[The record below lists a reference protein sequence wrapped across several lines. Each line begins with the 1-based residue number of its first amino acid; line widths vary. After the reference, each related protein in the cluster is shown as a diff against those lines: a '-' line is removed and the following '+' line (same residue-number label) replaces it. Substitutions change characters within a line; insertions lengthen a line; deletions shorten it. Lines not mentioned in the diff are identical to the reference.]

1 MKIVVLDGY
10 AANPNDLSWEPMRR
24 LGELTVYERTAPEE
38 VEARIGDA
46 EAVLTNKVV
55 ISEEMMAKKPALRYI
70 GVLAT
75 GYNVVDIPA
84 AKVRGIIVTNIPAY
98 STPSVAQHVFALLLE
113 LCLHVG
119 HHSDA
124 VHAGRWTN
132 SRDFCFWDT
141 PLVELDGKTMG
152 IIGYGR
158 IGQAVERVARAFGM
172 QVKICSGHAQG
183 PDVLPLDALLAGC
196 DVVTLHCPLTKENAG
211 LINRQTIAKMKDGA
225 ILINTARGGLV
236 NEADVRAALE
246 SGKLGG
252 FAADVACAEPI
263 PADSPLLRAPNCVL
277 TPHIAWA
284 PKEARQRLMD
294 IAVSNLAA
302 WQSGNTVNNV
312 AK

>member
-10 AANPNDLSWEPMRR
+10 AANPNDLSWEPMRK
-24 LGELTVYERTAPEE
+24 LGELTVYDRTTPKE
-38 VEARIGDA
+38 VEMHIGDA
-46 EAVLTNKVV
+46 EAVLTNKV
-55 ISEEMMAKKPALRYI
+55 IITEELMKKKTSLRYI

-84 AKVRGIIVTNIPAY
+84 AKAFGIVVTNIPAY
-98 STPSVAQHVFALLLE
+98 STTSVAQHVFALLLE
-113 LCLHVG
+113 LCVHVG

-132 SRDFCFWDT
+132 SRDFCFWDM
-141 PLVELDGKTMG
+141 PLMELNGKTMG

-158 IGQAVERVARAFGM
+158 IGQAVEKLARAFGM
-172 QVKICSGHAQG
+172 QVRICSGHAQV
-183 PDVLPLDALLAGC
+183 PDVVPLETLLAES
-196 DVVTLHCPLTKENAG
+196 DVVSLHCPLTKDNAG
-211 LINRQTIAKMKDGA
+211 LIDRNALEKMKNGA

-236 NEADVRAALE
+236 NESDIRAALE
-246 SGKLGG
+246 SGKLAG
-252 FAADVACAEPI
+252 FAADVAQKEPI
-263 PADSPLLRAPNCVL
+263 PADSPLLGAPNCVL

-302 WQSGNTVNNV
+302 WKDGHPVNNV

>member
-1 MKIVVLDGY
+1 MKIVVLDGF
-10 AANPNDLSWEPMRR
+10 AANPGDISWEPMRA

-38 VEARIGDA
+38 VDARIADA

-55 ISEEMMAKKPALRYI
+55 ITGEMMARKPELRYI

-75 GYNVVDIPA
+75 GYNVVDTQA
-84 AKVRGIIVTNIPAY
+84 AKARGIVVTNIPAY
-98 STPSVAQHVFALLLE
+98 STASVAQHVFALLLE

-124 VHAGRWTN
+124 VHRGRWTN

-141 PLVELDGKTMG
+141 PLIELDGKTMG
-152 IIGYGR
+152 IVGYGR
-158 IGQAVERVARAFGM
+158 IGHAVERVARAFGM
-172 QVKICSGHAQG
+172 KIRICSGHATG
-183 PDVLPLDALLAGC
+183 PDVAPLDTVLAES
-196 DVVTLHCPLTKENAG
+196 DVVSLHCPLTKDNAG
-211 LINRQTIAKMKDGA
+211 LMSGETIAKMKDGA

-252 FAADVACAEPI
+252 FAADVAGKEPI
-263 PADSPLLRAPNCVL
+263 PADSPLLGAPNCVL

-302 WQSGNTVNNV
+302 WQGGNPVNNV

>member
-55 ISEEMMAKKPALRYI
+55 ITEEMMAKKPALRYI